1 MWSRK
6 DDIKILPEVLQVIKS
21 KELEMERLINWYR
34 IFITTFLI
42 VIAFSL
48 LYSNGLLKPRFI
60 TVSLPAIILLY
71 VGMIGLNVATK
82 KNKKM
87 PLLKYFTV
95 SVDYLVAIWTIYEIR
110 IVLIGI
116 AGIPIQS
123 YLILASILL
132 ITINSL
138 SALRVQLKVIAF
150 STILGLF
157 INTAIYH
164 LWGGMLFTAIYTG
177 LFITISGFLN
187 LFISGFI
194 FRSYILN
201 YKLTNTLKEL
211 ESANVEISSINN
223 YLVAQ
228 NNQIE
233 KQRKQIVS
241 SIEYASRIQ
250 EAVLDTTEEIHAVA
264 PNNFILFKPRD
275 IVSGDFYWFKKVEVF
290 TKEYCVFT
298 VADCTGHGVPG
309 AFMSMLGTSFL
320 NEIVIEFYTELNA
333 AEILNRMREEI
344 KKHLHQ
350 EEGSKM
356 VKDGMDMAL
365 CAIDYE
371 SMELQFSGANNPIF
385 IVRYTNGTYA
395 SEVLEIEPDK
405 MPIGVHLKEKASFTN
420 HTISINKGDMIYLF
434 SDGYVDQF
442 GGEKGDKFKKKRF
455 KELLLQIVGLP
466 LNEQKRILEEK
477 FDLWKGANY
486 SQVDDVT
493 IVGVMV

>member
-1 MWSRK
+1 MRSRK

-34 IFITTFLI
+34 IFVTTFLI
-42 VIAFSL
+42 IAAFSL
-48 LYSNGLLKPRFI
+48 LYHYGLFRPHFV
-60 TVSLPAIILLY
+60 TVSLPVIILLY

-82 KNKKM
+82 KNKKI

-95 SVDYLVAIWTIYEIR
+95 SADYIVALGIIYEMR
-110 IVLIGI
+110 IVITGI
-116 AGIPIQS
+116 TGIPIQS
-123 YLILASILL
+123 YLILASIFL
-132 ITINSL
+132 ITINAF
-138 SALRVQLKVIAF
+138 SALRVQFKIIAF
-150 STILGLF
+150 STIVGLC

-177 LFITISGFLN
+177 LFIIISGFLN

-194 FRSYILN
+194 FRSYFLN
-201 YKLTNTLKEL
+201 HRLTNTLKEL
-211 ESANVEISSINN
+211 EAANSEISSINN
-223 YLVAQ
+223 YLVEQ

-250 EAVLDTTEEIHAVA
+250 EAVLDTTEEINAVA

-320 NEIVIEFYTELNA
+320 NEIVMEFYTELNA
-333 AEILNRMREEI
+333 ADILNRMREEI

-350 EEGSKM
+350 EAGSKM

-371 SMELQFSGANNPIF
+371 TMELQFAGANNPLF
-385 IVRYTNGTYA
+385 IIKYNDGVYA
-395 SEVLEIEPDK
+395 SEVLELVPDK
-405 MPIGVHLKEKASFTN
+405 IPIGVHLKEKASFTN
-420 HTISINKGDMIYLF
+420 HTVEVNKGDMLYVF
-434 SDGYVDQF
+434 SDGYIDQF
-442 GGEKGDKFKKKRF
+442 GGESGDKFKKKRF
-455 KELLLQIVGLP
+455 KDLLLRVVDLP
-466 LNEQKRILEEK
+466 LSEQKVELEKELAIWMG
-477 FDLWKGANY
+477 DRY
-486 SQVDDVT
+486 SQIDDITV
-493 IVGVMV
+493 VGVKV